1 MSLQSIQS
9 GINSSNTLNAKVD
22 APKLNSATSENVS
35 KSRETAPLSQRQ
47 VVQREHNVAI
57 LQAHQDVSLSIKT
70 QPLALVYQAAIDSIN
85 KELEPTLGENSIQRG
100 FESGLDVSPEAT
112 ADRILSFST
121 GLFSLYQQ
129 QNPKLSEQ
137 EQVDKFIGVIGGGID
152 QGFGEARE
160 ILGGLGV
167 LEGDIKENVDKT
179 YDLVQQGL
187 ADFRQKFESTD
198 SNALIA

>member
-1 MSLQSIQS
+1 MSLQSIES
-9 GINSSNTLNAKVD
+9 GINSSNTLNAKV
-22 APKLNSATSENVS
+22 SEP
-35 KSRETAPLSQRQ
+35 RETAPLSQRQ

-112 ADRILSFST
+112 ADRIVSFST

-129 QNPKLSEQ
+129 QNPDLSEQ
-137 EQVDKFIGVIGGGID
+137 EQVDKFIDVIGGGID

-160 ILGGLGV
+160 ILDGLGV

-179 YDLVQQGL
+179 YNLVQQGL
-187 ADFRQKFESTD
+187 ADFRQKFSPID
-198 SNALIA
+198 S